1 MAKGKC
7 NGTGKGN
14 PDMLKGKGKGM
25 MVMVGVEPKKGSKK
39 K

>member
-7 NGTGKGN
+7 STGKGKS
-14 PDMLKGKGKGM
+14 DMPKGKGKGM
-25 MVMVGVEPKKGSKK
+25 MVTIGVEPKKGSKK